1 MEVILAAW
9 TAVAIVWW
17 MIAATLVALGGPKEK
32 KCAAPD
38 RRRIT
43 IFKPVASPL
52 RDNEH
57 EEISACIETFVAELD
72 DNSELLIGSPISDET
87 HWRTFVDEM
96 DRRHPH
102 ADIRLVVDEKPNHYH
117 NVKVAWMKVLSEEA
131 TGELWYWSDSDML
144 APCGTIASL
153 RREFTRGEVKM
164 VTSPYVIRHPATG
177 PELLDALFVSMEF
190 YPGVLLL
197 GRMGAV
203 RFGLGSGILIEA
215 DEFNRVVDWDF
226 IGNSL
231 AEDFHLG
238 RLMQPARLGS
248 ACLETVPSSRSWRGA
263 LLHYLRWEKTIRWCR
278 PGSFAA
284 QLIVLPV
291 LGWLVAIALDPASP
305 LAWLG
310 LATVMAV
317 ELVASLTISRLVGC
331 SVGWRMLYAIP
342 LWSIARALSWI
353 ACWLPWPIVWRGRKW
368 WSPHSSA
375 SPQTG
380 APAIPE
386 SAGVRVDR

>member
-1 MEVILAAW
+1 MQLILEAW
-9 TAVAIVWW
+9 TAVAITWW

-32 KCAAPD
+32 KAAAAD

-43 IFKPVASPL
+43 VFKPVASPL

-57 EEISACIETFVAELD
+57 AEIRACIETFVADLD
-72 DNSELLIGSPISDET
+72 DNSELLVGCPAPDEAR
-87 HWRTFVDEM
+87 WRTFVDEM
-96 DRRHPH
+96 NERHPH
-102 ADIRLVVDEKPNHYH
+102 ADIRLVVDENPNNYH
-117 NVKVAWMKVLSEEA
+117 NAKVAWMKVLSEEA

-164 VTSPYVIRHPATG
+164 VISPYVIRHPATG
-177 PELLDALFVSMEF
+177 PEMLDALFVSMEF

-203 RFGLGSGILIEA
+203 RFGLGSGMLIEA
-215 DEFNRVVDWDF
+215 DDFNRKVDWDF

-231 AEDFHLG
+231 AEDFHIG
-238 RLMQPARLGS
+238 RLLQPAHLGS
-248 ACLETVPSSRSWRGA
+248 ALLETVPSSSSWRGA

-284 QLIVLPV
+284 QLIVLPL
-291 LGWLVAIALDPASP
+291 LGWLVAIALDPSSP

-310 LATVMAV
+310 FATVMAA
-317 ELVASLTISRLVGC
+317 ELVASLTISRLIGC
-331 SVGWRMLYAIP
+331 RVGWRMLYAVP

-375 SPQTG
+375 SPQAE
-380 APAIPE
+380 APGIREP
-386 SAGVRVDR
+386 AGVRVDR